1 MICCELVKISLT
13 LLSYLLKCNHR
24 DLVTFHIRL
33 FSNIVPQNFE
43 QNGSIKYG
51 FEQNKRLIKGSHAI
65 PKEIMQ
71 HNA

>member
-1 MICCELVKISLT
+1 MQSQRFGNIS
-13 LLSYLLKCNHR
+13 
-24 DLVTFHIRL
+24 FQ
-33 FSNIVPQNFE
+33 IVFKHCAKNFE

-51 FEQNKRLIKGSHAI
+51 FEQSKRLIKGSQAI